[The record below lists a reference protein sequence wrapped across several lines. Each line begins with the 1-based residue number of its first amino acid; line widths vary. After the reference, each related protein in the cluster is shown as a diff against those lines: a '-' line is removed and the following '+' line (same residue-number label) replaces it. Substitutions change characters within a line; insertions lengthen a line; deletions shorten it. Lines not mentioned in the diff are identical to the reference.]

1 MTDEDATRE
10 EFTRALFG
18 GGPNPYDGLRRV
30 LALPRR
36 AQRAALRLEVWCEAN
51 RCTPIRVYALREGL
65 LVQCRSDADTTA
77 IRETHPHVGE
87 WSRRRAFYLEEWLA
101 QPAEL
106 LPTSHLQVVC
116 DCAQTRPRLVNV
128 RRLADLVPE
137 DRTTH
142 RVTLH
147 DVSVTSG

>member
-1 MTDEDATRE
+1 MSDEDATRE
-10 EFTRALFG
+10 EFVRALFG

-30 LALPRR
+30 LSWHRR

-65 LVQCRSDADTTA
+65 LVQCRSDADA
-77 IRETHPHVGE
+77 RDRQDRYPHLDD

-101 QPAEL
+101 QPADV
-106 LPTSHLQVVC
+106 LPNSHLQVVC
-116 DCAQTRPRLVNV
+116 DCDQTHPRLVDV
-128 RRLADLVPE
+128 QRLADLVPAAAT
-137 DRTTH
+137 R
-142 RVTLH
+142 RCTLH